1 MNFDLSDDC
10 KAMAGEVRRVL
21 ERCCTMDEVR
31 RCLATGRPS
40 ERTWRVLAELGV
52 LGAAIPE
59 CWGGSGLGE
68 LALAACAESIGHACA
83 PVPTLGSLYLA
94 TPALL
99 QLGDDDLRARWLP
112 RLARGEVIGSV
123 AFGDLVVDDAGRA
136 SGELRL
142 VPGGGQADVLVLLG
156 EGAGGWCVD
165 LRQRGVS
172 RREHAVL
179 DPGYP
184 LADLHLVGV
193 AAHRLSAE
201 PGSASA
207 LRDQA
212 AVLLAF
218 EQLGG
223 AERALG
229 MARSHTLTRRTFGRT
244 VASYQAVKHLLADVW
259 CRIEIARGH
268 AYHGAWALAHRRAQL
283 PLAAAG
289 ARVAASEA
297 FEFAAQENLQLH
309 GGMGFT
315 WEADC
320 HPLYKRARSTALA
333 LGPVRDWKRSLI
345 ERLREPLDAPRQETA
360 RGL

>member
-31 RCLATGRPS
+31 RCLAQGQPS
-40 ERTWRVLAELGV
+40 ERTWQALAELGV

-59 CWGGSGLGE
+59 RWGGSGLGE
-68 LALAACAESIGHACA
+68 IELAACAEQIGHACA
-83 PVPTLGSLYLA
+83 PVPTLASLYLA

-99 QLGDDDLRARWLP
+99 QLGDDGLRARWLP
-112 RLARGEVIGSV
+112 LLARGGAVGSV
-123 AFGDLVVDDAGRA
+123 AFGDLVVDAAGRA
-136 SGELRL
+136 SAELRL
-142 VPGGGQADVLVLLG
+142 VPGGGRADVLIVLDD
-156 EGAGGWCVD
+156 GAGGWCVD
-165 LRQRGVS
+165 LHQDGVS

-184 LADLHLVGV
+184 LADLRLVQV
-193 AAHRLSAE
+193 AAQRLHAG
-201 PGSASA
+201 PGCATA
-207 LRDQA
+207 LRDHA

-223 AERALG
+223 AERALA
-229 MARSHTLTRRTFGRT
+229 MARSHTLMRRTFGRT

-259 CRIEIARGH
+259 CRIELARGH
-268 AYHGAWALAHRRAQL
+268 AYHGAWAVAQRHAQL

-309 GGMGFT
+309 GGIGFT

-320 HPLYKRARSTALA
+320 HPLYKRARSTSLA
-333 LGPVRDWKRSLI
+333 LGSVRAWKRRLV
-345 ERLREPLDAPRQETA
+345 EQLREPLDATRQETA